1 MTTICVGVSHRQA
14 PTALRERLAVPAA
27 LLPDRLRQLRELP
40 GVREA
45 MILSTCN
52 RLEIFA
58 AADSREIAADIQR
71 TLDPAAAPLAAC
83 RFDEDALRHLFRI
96 TASLES
102 MVLGE
107 AQILGQVKEAAAQ
120 ARQVG
125 TLGPELQRWV
135 ERASTAAKRVRTET
149 EIARGAVSLSSVA
162 ADLARKLLGDLAD
175 RAVLL
180 IGAGEMAQLAA
191 RELRAQGVKELLVA
205 NRGLARAEELAREVD
220 GRAVSLADLPALL
233 VRADVVICSTG
244 AEGYL
249 VTRELVA
256 QAVKA
261 RRYRPL
267 FLVDLS
273 LPRNVEPS
281 ANELENVYVYDLD
294 DLERVAAQ
302 NRGQR
307 QSQVGRAEE
316 IVEEELRALLA
327 QAHERQAVPVLAR
340 LRAHAEAV
348 ACAEAEKTIAALRGL
363 DERQQRSVRAM
374 ANAIV
379 NKLLHAPTARLR
391 AEAGCGPLADAAT
404 ALFGFDEAQA
414 AIEGRQDRETLAS
427 HG

>member
-14 PTALRERLAVPAA
+14 PIALRERLAVPAT
-27 LLPDRLRQLRELP
+27 LLPDRLRQLRRLP

-45 MILSTCN
+45 LILSTCN

-58 AADSREIAADIQR
+58 AADSRGIAWNIQK

-107 AQILGQVKEAAAQ
+107 AQILGQVKEAAAL
-120 ARQVG
+120 ARSAG
-125 TLGPELQRWV
+125 TLGPELQRVV
-135 ERASTAAKRVRTET
+135 ERASSAAKRVRTET
-149 EIARGAVSLSSVA
+149 EIARGSVSLSSVA
-162 ADLARKLLGDLAD
+162 ADLAHKLLGELAD
-175 RAVLL
+175 RTVLL

-191 RELRAQGVKELLVA
+191 RELRAQGAKELLVA

-220 GRAVSLADLPALL
+220 GVAVSLDDLPGLL
-233 VRADVVICSTG
+233 ARADVVICSTG
-244 AEGYL
+244 AEQYL

-256 QAVKA
+256 HAVKA
-261 RRYRPL
+261 RRFRPL

-294 DLERVAAQ
+294 DLERVAAL
-302 NRGQR
+302 NRGLR
-307 QSQVGRAEE
+307 QAHVGRAEE
-316 IVEEELRALLA
+316 ILEEELRAHLA
-327 QAHERQAVPVLAR
+327 QTHEREAVPVLAR

-348 ACAEAEKTIAALRGL
+348 ACAEAEKTLAALRGL
-363 DERQQRSVRAM
+363 DDRQQKSVRAM
-374 ANAIV
+374 ASAIV
-379 NKLLHAPTARLR
+379 NKLLHGPTARLR
-391 AEAGCGPLADAAT
+391 AEAGRGPLAEAAT
-404 ALFGFDEAQA
+404 ELFGLDEAPA
-414 AIEGRQDRETLAS
+414 PLVGAPLLPMAS
-427 HG
+427 NA

>member
-14 PTALRERLAVPAA
+14 PIALRERLAVSATQ
-27 LLPDRLRQLRELP
+27 LPDRLRQLRGLP

-45 MILSTCN
+45 LILSTCN

-58 AADSREIAADIQR
+58 AADSREIAGHIQR

-107 AQILGQVKEAAAQ
+107 AQILGQVKEAAAM
-120 ARQVG
+120 ARNAG
-125 TLGPELQRWV
+125 TLGPELQRV
-135 ERASTAAKRVRTET
+135 IERASGAAKRVRTET
-149 EIARGAVSLSSVA
+149 EIARGSVSLSSVA
-162 ADLARKLLGDLAD
+162 ADLAHKLLGELDD
-175 RAVLL
+175 RSVLL

-191 RELRAQGVKELLVA
+191 RELRAQGAKELLVA
-205 NRGLARAEELAREVD
+205 NRGLAKAEELAREVD
-220 GRAVSLADLPALL
+220 GVAVSLVELPALL
-233 VRADVVICSTG
+233 ARADVVICSTG
-244 AEGYL
+244 SEQYL
-249 VTRELVA
+249 ITRELVA
-256 QAVKA
+256 QAFKA

-281 ANELENVYVYDLD
+281 ANQLENVYVYDLD

-302 NRGQR
+302 NLGLR
-307 QSQVGRAEE
+307 QSQIGRAEE

-327 QAHERQAVPVLAR
+327 QAHERISVPVLAR

-348 ACAEAEKTIAALRGL
+348 ACAEVERTLAALRGL
-363 DERQQRSVRAM
+363 DDRQEKSVRAM
-374 ANAIV
+374 AKAIV

-391 AEAGCGPLADAAT
+391 AEAGQGPLAEAAT
-404 ALFGFDEAQA
+404 ELFGLDEQPAPEA
-414 AIEGRQDRETLAS
+414 ETALLPMAS
-427 HG
+427 NG